1 VTRAAKGK
9 HEKKS
14 TTAGLVN
21 ELTALHSA
29 DQAVLDNERAFFQGT
44 VAFVLEDNTARLP
57 AGNNFL
63 FERYVQRH
71 CEVFEA

>member
-9 HEKKS
+9 HEKS